1 MAEPDSS
8 NGRVT
13 LAVLGNKL
21 DEVSKKL
28 DRLSECWQTDHDRVT
43 TLSGDA
49 KHSEDRIEKLENQQ
63 TARTWETRIVES
75 LLAAITAAVGFGKT
89 N

>member
-8 NGRVT
+8 SGRIT

-43 TLSGDA
+43 TLSGTA
-49 KHSEDRIEKLENQQ
+49 DRNVERIRKLEDQQ
-63 TARTWETRIVES
+63 TARTWETRITEL
-75 LLAAITAAVGFGKT
+75 LLAIATAMGFVRGA
-89 N
+89 

>member
-1 MAEPDSS
+1 MADAS
-8 NGRVT
+8 NDGRVT

-43 TLSGDA
+43 TLSGTAD
-49 KHSEDRIEKLENQQ
+49 HNVERIRKLEDQQ
-63 TARTWETRIVES
+63 TARTWETRIVE
-75 LLAAITAAVGFGKT
+75 LLLGVATGLGFIKSS
-89 N
+89 